1 MFMLQSN
8 KGFVKTWSNEPPFFL
23 YCIELLFIF
32 RSPWGNIID
41 KVETSE
47 KNENEKPGL
56 GQDQ

>member
-1 MFMLQSN
+1 MLQSN
-8 KGFVKTWSNEPPFFL
+8 KGFVKTWSNEPPFLL